1 MNPSGRKIFQ
11 TKPPDRGS
19 FPLDHDGECKDFMI
33 TYMQCL
39 KKNKNMNF
47 NCRAE
52 SQAYL
57 QCRMDREL
65 MAKEDL
71 AKLGFRSSAGTNAKQ
86 SSSNQRTSDN
96 SK

>member
-1 MNPSGRKIFQ
+1 MR
-11 TKPPDRGS
+11 RGQK
-19 FPLDHDGECKDFMI
+19 LLNLMQGECKDFMI

-71 AKLGFRSSAGTNAKQ
+71 AKLGFRSSAGTDAKQ